1 MRKELLF
8 LGAMAAVIFVS
19 GCVSDTGRFVNCV
32 PGSGNVV
39 SRDFDLDEF
48 SSISFGGAGYIF
60 VTQSENQSMRIEADD
75 NVIDLLLLDVI
86 NGRLVIDS
94 NNCFTNIRPIKIWAS
109 MKDVNGITVSGS
121 AEIVSENEINTDSFD
136 LRVSG
141 SSSSDMNI
149 NSEEIST
156 TISGSGNVNYRGS
169 TKSHDIHIS
178 GSGNVKALDLS
189 TEETKIT
196 ISGFGNIEVD
206 ASEDLDVT
214 ISGSGNVLH
223 SGNASVTQTISGFGK
238 ITRA

>member
-1 MRKELLF
+1 
-8 LGAMAAVIFVS
+8 
-19 GCVSDTGRFVNCV
+19 
-32 PGSGNVV
+32 
-39 SRDFDLDEF
+39 
-48 SSISFGGAGYIF
+48 GAGYIY
-60 VTQSENQSMRIEADD
+60 VTQSENQSLRIETDD
-75 NVIDLLLLDVI
+75 NVIDLLILDVI

-94 NNCFTNIRPIKIWAS
+94 NNCFTNIRPIRIWAS

-121 AEIVSENEINTDSFD
+121 AEVVSENEINTDSFD
-136 LRVSG
+136 LRISG
-141 SSSSDMNI
+141 SSSSDMDI

-169 TKSHDIHIS
+169 TKSHDIQIS

-206 ASEDLDVT
+206 ASENLDVI
-214 ISGSGNVLH
+214 ISGSGNVLY

-238 ITRA
+238 INKA